1 MNKNIVVIGG
11 GPGGYGAA
19 IRAAQLGATVTIIE
33 KDKLGGTCLNKGC
46 IPTKALYRSAEV
58 LNNIKCSSEFGIEV
72 SDYALSPEKVRERKD
87 AIVSQMTGGLNQLM
101 KGNSI
106 KVIKG
111 SGRIISR
118 EEVEVTLEEGETE
131 TISCDNVII
140 ATGSSSF
147 IPPIKGADLEGV
159 ITSEELLDI
168 PYIPEKLIIIGG
180 GVIGMEFGGI
190 FNSFGSKVTV
200 VEALPS
206 ILNTFDGEMLKRLNP
221 MIKRQGIEVY
231 TGAMVKEISKDND
244 DLKVLVE
251 GKKGEVVLEGDM
263 VLIAT
268 GRKANAEGLGLEAA
282 GIEYDRKGIKVSE
295 DYETS
300 LEGVFA
306 IGDVNGRLMLAHAAS
321 HQGVAAV
328 ERILLGKEIH
338 ESPVPS
344 CVFIFPELASVGLRE
359 EDLKEKGIEYK
370 VSKFLF
376 GANGK
381 ALTLG
386 EGEGLVK
393 VIADDNDR
401 IVGVH
406 ILGPHASDLIHE
418 AVPIINEELSVDIIK
433 NMVHAHPTLSEA
445 FYEAVMGLKDEAI
458 HLVPRNKKAA
468 GR

>member
-33 KDKLGGTCLNKGC
+33 KDKLGGTCLNRGC

-58 LNNIKCSSEFGIEV
+58 LNNIKRSSEFGIEV
-72 SDYALSPEKVRERKD
+72 SDYFLSPEKVRERKD

-101 KGNSI
+101 KGNGI

-118 EEVEVTLEEGETE
+118 EKVEVSLEGGETDVL
-131 TISCDNVII
+131 SCDNIII
-140 ATGSSSF
+140 ATGSASF

-159 ITSEELLDI
+159 ITSEELLNI

-206 ILNTFDGEMLKRLNP
+206 LLNTFDGEILKRLNP
-221 MIKRQGIEVY
+221 MIKKQGIEVY
-231 TGAMVKEISKDND
+231 TRAMVKEISKENNS
-244 DLKVLVE
+244 LKVLVE
-251 GKKGEVVLEGDM
+251 GKKGELILEGDM

-268 GRKANAEGLGLEAA
+268 GRKANIEGLGLKEA

-295 DYETS
+295 AYETT
-300 LEGVFA
+300 LEGAYA
-306 IGDVNGRLMLAHAAS
+306 IGDVNGKLMLAHAAS
-321 HQGVAAV
+321 HQGVAAA
-328 ERILLGKEIH
+328 ERILLGSKIH
-338 ESPVPS
+338 ESPVPA
-344 CVFIFPELASVGLRE
+344 CVFIFPELASLGARE
-359 EDLKEKGIEYK
+359 EELKEKGIEYK

-386 EGEGLVK
+386 EGEGLIK
-393 VIADDNDR
+393 VIADGDDK
-401 IVGVH
+401 IIGVH

-418 AVPIINEELSVDIIK
+418 AVPIINEELTADAIK
-433 NMVHAHPTLSEA
+433 HMVHAHPTLSEA
-445 FYEAVMGLKDEAI
+445 FYEAVMGLKEEAI